1 MVSHDSHVYQLFED
15 LRTSL
20 SHLMLTDKESSSPTG
35 TTTTVKQTTPK
46 QVNLPKLALPTFH
59 GDPMKWFMFWEKFQA
74 VVHINDNLQSA
85 HKLTYLRKTL
95 RDPMTSPLLQQFIFS
110 YSIW

>member
-1 MVSHDSHVYQLFED
+1 MAISIRTHMTDVKTLMAKNSDKLFNKIITDIKLEFYSLKVLIQHSTIAHDSQVYQLFEE

-35 TTTTVKQTTPK
+35 TTTTVKQATPK

-59 GDPMKWFMFWEKFQA
+59 GDPMKWSM
-74 VVHINDNLQSA
+74 L
-85 HKLTYLRKTL
+85 
-95 RDPMTSPLLQQFIFS
+95 
-110 YSIW
+110 